1 MATKPGFPTLLQVL
15 LSKNCYEPVMKN
27 RQKFAILAER
37 GKSEALK
44 HYWRYCEKYKEA
56 PAGRK
61 ALEEYVS
68 GIAKGGIEALVP
80 EFDEIEGEDPN
91 SITDFN
97 SAFDEAY
104 KKASQTYD
112 SFYMAHAA
120 NLAQGVLPN
129 SQDLKRSIEKTY
141 GEDQEKW
148 PWTEIA
154 EKFLAEKLHINPFK
168 IDEDESGGIY
178 QDNTEKVRDR
188 IMEAFADEEVA
199 GALISGFP
207 SIDDNVIIG
216 TGFQQCRLLGVAG
229 QSQRGKTLWL
239 LTTAYNL
246 ARQGKH
252 VLYNSLEHSYEDTW
266 MLMAFLHA
274 SYFSDEGR
282 FTIPPL
288 DVWAQGKR
296 ARNPVSEKDFEN
308 FNIIQADA
316 RERSGLPGSIDAT
329 QYRKWKDIVSHVESS
344 SIKYDVVIVDY
355 LEALDEAISKY
366 GDEEYVNLIKKVQK
380 WTRTYDNNRG
390 IVVMTPLTIT
400 KEGAKHAAEFDSEN
414 PGTPFYDTDI
424 RGSGSILY
432 YMDLVLGVHSTEDMR
447 EKFEL
452 LMWGIKK
459 RFGKRVPQLTL
470 LKVDPHTKHVRDIR
484 GRIARREVAE
494 QAVVMDDITQGA
506 F

>member
-1 MATKPGFPTLLQVL
+1 MANNPGFSTLLQLL
-15 LSKNCYEPVMKN
+15 LSKDCYDSVMKN

-44 HYWRYCEKYKEA
+44 HYWRYCEKYGEA
-56 PAGRK
+56 PANRK

-68 GIAKGGIEALVP
+68 GVAKGGIEVLTP
-80 EFDEIEGEDPN
+80 ELDDIEGEDPN

-104 KKASQTYD
+104 KKANETYV
-112 SFYMAHAA
+112 SFYAAHAA
-120 NLAQGVLPN
+120 NLAQGILPN
-129 SQDLKRSIEKTY
+129 SQDLKRSIERTY

-154 EKFLAEKLHINPFK
+154 EKFLNEKFASNPFK
-168 IDEDESGGIY
+168 ADEDESGGVY
-178 QDNTEKVRDR
+178 QDNTERVRDR
-188 IMEAFADEEVA
+188 ILEAFAGEEVG
-199 GALISGFP
+199 GALFTGFP
-207 SIDDNVIIG
+207 TIDDNVIIG
-216 TGFQQCRLLGVAG
+216 TGFQQCRLIGVAG
-229 QSQRGKTLWL
+229 QSQRGKTLLL
-239 LTTAYNL
+239 LTKAYNL

-288 DVWAQGKR
+288 DMWAQGKR
-296 ARNPVSEKDFEN
+296 ARVPVTQKDFEN
-308 FNIIQADA
+308 FNTIQADA
-316 RERSGLPGSIDAT
+316 KDRKGLPGTIDAT
-329 QYRKWKDIVSHVESS
+329 QFRKWKDIVAHVENSK
-344 SIKYDVVIVDY
+344 IQYDVVIIDY
-355 LEALDEAISKY
+355 LEALDEAVSKY

-380 WTRTYDNNRG
+380 WTRTYKGNEG

-400 KEGAKHAAEFDSEN
+400 KEGAKHAAEFDQEN

-459 RFGKRVPQLTL
+459 RFGKRVPPITL

-484 GRIARREVAE
+484 GRIERREVAE
-494 QAVVMDDITQGA
+494 QAVVMDDMTQGA